1 MWASGKASIAICDRC
16 NRKFPYQ
23 KLRADGNSPGLRVC
37 DDDWDPRNPW
47 RDPPIRPDAITLK
60 FPRPDV
66 QLIAGDIIYPDYT
79 NPVNPIP
86 PASFFAMF
94 EGLEGGGAVELE
106 GGGGLVELE
115 GGP

>member
-1 MWASGKASIAICDRC
+1 MA
-16 NRKFPYQ
+16 
-23 KLRADGNSPGLRVC
+23 LRADGNSPGLRVC
-37 DDDWDPRNPW
+37 LDCWDPKNPW
-47 RDPPIRPDAITLK
+47 RLPPIKPDAITLK

-66 QLIAGDIIYPDYT
+66 PLIAGDILYPDYT

-86 PASFFAMF
+86 PANTFVMF
-94 EGLEGGGAVELE
+94 EGLEGGGAVALE